1 MSYFL
6 FGSFNS
12 TYDKELLEQVKS
24 YANEKNIYGITDLTI
39 VSPGYEPIRFNP
51 QVKPVPNPFK

>member
-12 TYDKELLEQVKS
+12 VYDKELLEQVKS
-24 YANEKNIYGITDLTI
+24 YASEKTFISGS
-39 VSPGYEPIRFNP
+39 VR
-51 QVKPVPNPFK
+51 K